1 MFILYVA
8 DTTEV
13 EENCNIRLT
22 AVCNIWAQSHNNIE
36 LRPLIFI
43 HVKHLCVMLFSAV
56 ACAMILPAAVET
68 ELSMYLKQQN
78 KLHYDSFA
86 SSLRCQL

>member
-1 MFILYVA
+1 
-8 DTTEV
+8 
-13 EENCNIRLT
+13 
-22 AVCNIWAQSHNNIE
+22 
-36 LRPLIFI
+36 
-43 HVKHLCVMLFSAV
+43 MLFSAV